1 MYSSKRE
8 KKRGQG
14 RNKGR
19 TPSQTD
25 LIHPEKELD
34 VLPGIL
40 HTSGE
45 DTGFQIGLNSVFI
58 HLFTQQEFIKCW
70 VGLSSEGGG
79 KCRLIKD
86 SVCFVSLTPT
96 QA

>member
-1 MYSSKRE
+1 MFKQARE
-8 KKRGQG
+8 KEGTRSEH
-14 RNKGR
+14 GR

-45 DTGFQIGLNSVFI
+45 DIAFQIGLNLVFI
-58 HLFTQQEFIKCW
+58 HLFIQQEFIKCW

-79 KCRLIKD
+79 KCRLIQD